1 MKNHSSTYRYIA
13 LILMGLLLLPLLVN
27 HLPGIPK
34 AHVFGVEEQQDSVSG
49 SWLDGSA
56 QRQFEKKLMDHSVSR
71 TYLLRFRNQYQYT
84 LFGKINANNIYK
96 FGDYY
101 FRFYTP
107 SFNDASNFIGKDSI
121 EHTLDEI
128 VQLQH
133 YLGDSIPV
141 ITIIPPSKN
150 YYYQQ
155 FLPERN
161 RTKSTETNYHYVLA
175 GLKQKQLHHIDF
187 NDYFLNN
194 RSEIPAIFAKG
205 GIHWTSYASTVAADS
220 LMKYISFIKNE
231 HYDSFTYD
239 TVYHNGFNVD
249 DLDLELLRNILMKPK
264 DPRLRDVIIT
274 PKKGKKRLKAVIVGD
289 SFFFTIHNSGA
300 RKAMFTDYS
309 FYHYYFSRTYNSNLE
324 VVPFDIHKIKA
335 AMKEADCI
343 LLVNDI
349 TNLQVL
355 GFGFP
360 RRINYLFQ

>member
-1 MKNHSSTYRYIA
+1 MKTRSSTYRYIA
-13 LILMGLLLLPLLVN
+13 LTLMVLLFLPLLVN

-56 QRQFEKKLMDHSVSR
+56 QHQFEKKLMDHSVSR

-101 FRFYTP
+101 FRFYIP

-141 ITIIPPSKN
+141 ITIIPPSKHH
-150 YYYQQ
+150 YYQQ

-161 RTKSTETNYHYVLA
+161 QTRSKETNYHYVLA

-187 NDYFLNN
+187 NHYFLK
-194 RSEIPAIFAKG
+194 RR
-205 GIHWTSYASTVAADS
+205 YANKPIKPNIEKTPVLPPPLVAGRVSFDVVAVLITFTVA
-220 LMKYISFIKNE
+220 K
-231 HYDSFTYD
+231 
-239 TVYHNGFNVD
+239 
-249 DLDLELLRNILMKPK
+249 LE
-264 DPRLRDVIIT
+264 
-274 PKKGKKRLKAVIVGD
+274 IVGVI
-289 SFFFTIHNSGA
+289 SLS
-300 RKAMFTDYS
+300 
-309 FYHYYFSRTYNSNLE
+309 
-324 VVPFDIHKIKA
+324 
-335 AMKEADCI
+335 
-343 LLVNDI
+343 
-349 TNLQVL
+349 
-355 GFGFP
+355 
-360 RRINYLFQ
+360 

>member
-1 MKNHSSTYRYIA
+1 MQKRSSIYRYIA
-13 LILMGLLLLPLLVN
+13 LTLMVLSLVPLLVN
-27 HLPGIPK
+27 HLPGIPR
-34 AHVFGVEEQQDSVSG
+34 AHVFGVEERQDSISG

-56 QRQFEKKLMDHSVSR
+56 QQQFEKYLMDHSTSR

-101 FRFYTP
+101 FRFYVP
-107 SFNDASNFIGKDSI
+107 AFNDELNFVGKDSI
-121 EHTLDEI
+121 DHTLDEI

-133 YLGDSIPV
+133 YLGDSVPV
-141 ITIIPPSKN
+141 ITIIPPNKN
-150 YYYQQ
+150 HYYRQ

-161 RTKSTETNYHYVLA
+161 RTDSKETNYHYVLA

-194 RSEIPAIFAKG
+194 RSETPAIFAKG

-220 LMKYISFIKNE
+220 LMNYISSIKNE
-231 HYDSFTYD
+231 RYDSFTYD

-264 DPRLRDVIIT
+264 DTRLRDVIIT
-274 PKKGKKRLKAVIVGD
+274 PKKGKKRLKAVIIGD
-289 SFFFTIHNSGA
+289 SFFFAIHNSGA
-300 RKAMFTDYS
+300 RKAMFTDDS
-309 FYHYYFSRTYNSNLE
+309 FYHYYFSRTYDSNLE
-324 VVPFDIHKIKA
+324 VVPFNIQKIKK
-335 AMKEADCI
+335 AMQEADCI
-343 LLVNDI
+343 LLLNDV
-349 TNLQVL
+349 TNLEVL

-360 RRINYLFQ
+360 QRMNRIFR